1 MLFALV
7 PLGRSRLRA
16 STLLRGEPDPATST
30 NFDEPPA
37 VVGWD
42 LGYPDVTNP
51 TYNVEQYH
59 WQYRGE
65 DGGRDDFC
73 PMCFSYPAGLPPAY

>member
-42 LGYPDVTNP
+42 PGSDVIKLT
-51 TYNVEQYH
+51 
-59 WQYRGE
+59 WLL
-65 DGGRDDFC
+65 
-73 PMCFSYPAGLPPAY
+73 AGVSSHHSPCDSRARP

>member
-1 MLFALV
+1 MRIFALV
-7 PLGRSRLRA
+7 PLRM
-16 STLLRGEPDPATST
+16 LRGDPDPATSN

-51 TYNVEQYH
+51 TYNVQQYQ
-59 WQYRGE
+59 WQYTGE
-65 DGGRDDFC
+65 DGRDNFC
-73 PMCFSYPAGLPPAY
+73 PNCFDYPSGLPPGY